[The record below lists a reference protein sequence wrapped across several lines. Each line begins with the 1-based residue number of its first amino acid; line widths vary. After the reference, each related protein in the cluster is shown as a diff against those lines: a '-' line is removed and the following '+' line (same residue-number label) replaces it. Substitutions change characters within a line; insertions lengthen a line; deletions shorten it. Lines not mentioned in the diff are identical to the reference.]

1 MKILLDSPHRG
12 RNNRRANDI
21 WVEVPFDGILAQL
34 VGRNQPFLMLIFTC
48 QCPHLVGLSSN
59 VKSNQMRRR
68 ETNLYGHI
76 LRRKSESFL
85 EAGTVWGPIFH
96 FHGQCGLFT
105 MDRKKQKDSSMRTRS
120 SGQVTQI
127 KSNFGMNPGLKKGQV
142 QLRRKTKTLKRKCE
156 DKQMGVN

>member
-1 MKILLDSPHRG
+1 
-12 RNNRRANDI
+12 
-21 WVEVPFDGILAQL
+21 
-34 VGRNQPFLMLIFTC
+34 
-48 QCPHLVGLSSN
+48 
-59 VKSNQMRRR
+59 MRRR

-105 MDRKKQKDSSMRTRS
+105 MDRKKQKDISMRTRS

-127 KSNFGMNPGLKKGQV
+127 KRNFGVNPGFKKV
-142 QLRRKTKTLKRKCE
+142 KSNLDEKKKRKCE
-156 DKQMGVN
+156 DKRMGVN